1 MRALNSVHQSQVYI
15 AVFLYFTDN
24 AAKQP
29 VNKRNYTR
37 LLIEIG
43 AIVGVLESLKQHCHV

>member
-1 MRALNSVHQSQVYI
+1 MRSLNSVHQSQVYI

>member
-24 AAKQP
+24 AAEQP